1 MKHITGSI
9 FAIFS
14 LAFMALMSVTVSGQ
28 TLSLNDGTVI
38 QSKTNRIGV
47 NIGSI
52 NYYDSGQILKNLIGS
67 INPGFEPVLSQQIWV
82 LASAGTSTTF
92 TEPDTYDNAPANYW
106 TGATFKVVDSQ
117 SGGAELGCTGTI
129 ASNAAGA
136 SPLFTVSSACSGAFS
151 VGDIITISKATFPTP
166 ESWWES
172 SQGGVWGSVSGGGQL
187 LSDTTDLC
195 ATCGTQSLTLN
206 ASASGSSANAALY
219 FDSEYGDDLFVLMN
233 GTYQLSFWAKAASGT
248 PTLTASASRTSAGGF
263 NCGSYTPKLT
273 STWTQYTFTCTAS
286 ETPSTTPGTAQVSF
300 KTVGGAAYLD
310 NVDFEKTSS
319 SINNPTVLRDE
330 VIQTL
335 QNYYGEAAS
344 GPPGMFRY
352 WLDQNAETAYNWTQ
366 PDYARVPTVAGTGY
380 YVGPNGGGETF
391 LSIEDYLVI
400 CQFLGADPY
409 LEVPVTF
416 TPADAANLIEFL
428 ASPSNTTYGARRAA
442 LGQADPWTDV
452 FDKIHLSYC
461 NECWNSIFNGQAL
474 PWRSNA
480 PNTEF
485 YYDYGSRAKDIFAA
499 MHADSYYV
507 ASSFDL
513 VLNAQTAINWS
524 MDTTIQKVRPDSIEI
539 NDYMYGTVNDTSSDA
554 ALWQPAMVEPW
565 ERVNDASDPYNVYQ
579 SVHDYQSQTTC
590 GASGTA
596 TCGVNIYEW
605 GQNTLVGSIDQ
616 THLDIIN
623 AGAGQGVIMAL
634 EPLLNLQYYG
644 ILPQSLFSLAQYQF
658 QGASNGNKAK
668 LWGAVV
674 DMGGATNN
682 MRPAFLGV
690 SLVNQSIIGPM
701 YSCPINNNATY
712 NFAGSV
718 NGSNPIPAF
727 SNVPSLYAFCFENGN
742 ARSVVLI
749 NTDLTASHTIS
760 FAGTNTPAGAVTQR
774 QFAPASLDDLNE
786 AHTGTASNQTAAT
799 VAIETS
805 SLSSPS
811 SITLPPHSVTALD
824 YITGGQ
830 AAAAEPT
837 FTPAGGTYASAQ
849 TVTLSDA
856 TSGATIYYTT
866 NGTTPT
872 TSSAVYS
879 SPITVSATETLNAI
893 AVETGYAHSAVAT
906 AAYTVSSGTL
916 PAPTITPAG
925 GTYTASQTVSISDA
939 TAGTTIYY
947 TTDGTTPTTS
957 SNKYSSAITVSAS
970 KTLKAIAAETGH
982 SNSPAAAA
990 AYNIETALP
999 APAFSPAGGTYTAS
1013 QTVSISD
1020 ATAGTTIYYTT
1031 NGSTPTTSSAVYSGP
1046 ITVSATET
1054 LEAIAVEAGYSN
1066 SPVASANYSIG
1077 GAATAKKTPK
1087 LKATPSSSQV
1097 STDEPLAVAVSV
1109 SGDTGQS
1116 TPTGTVIVTTES
1128 YSSPA
1133 TAVNNGNATIN
1144 IPAGSLTPGKH
1155 TLTVNFTP
1163 DGASVATCTS
1173 ASTAVPVT
1181 VGEANYSLAATGVT
1195 VAPGA
1200 SGTSTVTVSSTS
1212 DFEGTV
1218 TLSCAVTSSP
1228 ADATDLPSCIAN
1240 KAVKLDSNNMK
1251 ETTTVTVDT
1260 TPNSSAQMMP
1270 QPGNGRGWSGAGQ
1283 GAVLALL
1290 VFLGIPARRRKWQA
1304 MLCALIMVAA
1314 MGGLVGCGGLVMGK
1328 SVPTSHVTNPGTTA
1342 GTYTFTVTG
1351 TGNDSAQTTATTT
1364 FTLTVN

>member
-1 MKHITGSI
+1 
-9 FAIFS
+9 
-14 LAFMALMSVTVSGQ
+14 L
-28 TLSLNDGTVI
+28 
-38 QSKTNRIGV
+38 
-47 NIGSI
+47 
-52 NYYDSGQILKNLIGS
+52 
-67 INPGFEPVLSQQIWV
+67 
-82 LASAGTSTTF
+82 
-92 TEPDTYDNAPANYW
+92 
-106 TGATFKVVDSQ
+106 
-117 SGGAELGCTGTI
+117 
-129 ASNAAGA
+129 
-136 SPLFTVSSACSGAFS
+136 
-151 VGDIITISKATFPTP
+151 
-166 ESWWES
+166 
-172 SQGGVWGSVSGGGQL
+172 
-187 LSDTTDLC
+187 
-195 ATCGTQSLTLN
+195 
-206 ASASGSSANAALY
+206 
-219 FDSEYGDDLFVLMN
+219 
-233 GTYQLSFWAKAASGT
+233 
-248 PTLTASASRTSAGGF
+248 
-263 NCGSYTPKLT
+263 
-273 STWTQYTFTCTAS
+273 
-286 ETPSTTPGTAQVSF
+286 
-300 KTVGGAAYLD
+300 
-310 NVDFEKTSS
+310 
-319 SINNPTVLRDE
+319 
-330 VIQTL
+330 
-335 QNYYGEAAS
+335 
-344 GPPGMFRY
+344 
-352 WLDQNAETAYNWTQ
+352 
-366 PDYARVPTVAGTGY
+366 
-380 YVGPNGGGETF
+380 
-391 LSIEDYLVI
+391 
-400 CQFLGADPY
+400 
-409 LEVPVTF
+409 
-416 TPADAANLIEFL
+416 
-428 ASPSNTTYGARRAA
+428 
-442 LGQADPWTDV
+442 
-452 FDKIHLSYC
+452 
-461 NECWNSIFNGQAL
+461 
-474 PWRSNA
+474 
-480 PNTEF
+480 
-485 YYDYGSRAKDIFAA
+485 
-499 MHADSYYV
+499 
-507 ASSFDL
+507 
-513 VLNAQTAINWS
+513 
-524 MDTTIQKVRPDSIEI
+524 
-539 NDYMYGTVNDTSSDA
+539 
-554 ALWQPAMVEPW
+554 
-565 ERVNDASDPYNVYQ
+565 
-579 SVHDYQSQTTC
+579 
-590 GASGTA
+590 
-596 TCGVNIYEW
+596 
-605 GQNTLVGSIDQ
+605 GSIDQ